1 MNNERIEKKFV
12 FGKYREDFLEN
23 TLIKNGFTRYYF
35 PRYVNSVYLDT
46 LNFNFVKDNINGVS
60 DRKKIRFRWYDN
72 DFKNIFLEEKK
83 KRNFL
88 VIKKVNKIS
97 EEFSNNIVS
106 ELKNYFFNRC
116 RMFENNNYKF
126 ILYTKYL
133 RSYWISH
140 DNKIRATIDRNLQTS
155 PADDL
160 LKTLQ
165 LNETILELK
174 FSPSDEIKF
183 RNLFNKK
190 NINLRS
196 KKFSK
201 YLQSFELL
209 ENNGFIF

>member
-1 MNNERIEKKFV
+1 
-12 FGKYREDFLEN
+12 
-23 TLIKNGFTRYYF
+23 
-35 PRYVNSVYLDT
+35 
-46 LNFNFVKDNINGVS
+46 
-60 DRKKIRFRWYDN
+60 
-72 DFKNIFLEEKK
+72 
-83 KRNFL
+83 
-88 VIKKVNKIS
+88 
-97 EEFSNNIVS
+97 
-106 ELKNYFFNRC
+106 
-116 RMFENNNYKF
+116 MFDNNNYKF
-126 ILYTKYL
+126 ILHTKYL

-140 DNKIRATIDRNLQTS
+140 DKKIRATIDRNLQTS
-155 PADDL
+155 PANNL

-174 FSPSDEIKF
+174 FSPSDETKF

>member
-1 MNNERIEKKFV
+1 M
-12 FGKYREDFLEN
+12 
-23 TLIKNGFTRYYF
+23 
-35 PRYVNSVYLDT
+35 DT